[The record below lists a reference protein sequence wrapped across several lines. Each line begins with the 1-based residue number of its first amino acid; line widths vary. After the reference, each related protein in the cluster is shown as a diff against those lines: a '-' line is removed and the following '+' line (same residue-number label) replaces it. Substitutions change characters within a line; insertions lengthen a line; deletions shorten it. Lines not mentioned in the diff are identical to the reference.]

1 MKATLAL
8 IIGGV
13 LGCGFAIFYAK
24 KFAMTGS
31 QPVFVTLYT
40 MGALLAAFGA
50 ARIIYLLICR
60 RFPRLKIPGVVFGLV
75 AFAAVIV
82 GLFFPF
88 YLIG

>member
-1 MKATLAL
+1 MKAMLAL
-8 IIGGV
+8 ILAGALV
-13 LGCGFAIFYAK
+13 CGLAIFYAK

-40 MGALLAAFGA
+40 TGALLAGFGV
-50 ARIIYLLICR
+50 ARVIYLLIYR